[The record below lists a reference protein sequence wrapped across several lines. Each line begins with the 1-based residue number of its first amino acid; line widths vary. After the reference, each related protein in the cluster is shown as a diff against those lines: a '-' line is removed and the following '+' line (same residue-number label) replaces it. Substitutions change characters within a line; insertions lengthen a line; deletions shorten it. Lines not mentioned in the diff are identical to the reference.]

1 MQNTFVPNHDKE
13 PRDFL
18 KQNRYYLEQYSD
30 INERFQKKY
39 NSFFDKPISTNLIEN
54 NMRTFRN
61 ARCRRIQRHN
71 ELVEV
76 RNEIRHIL
84 RQYPTLSKHYNR
96 EVDSFVINLKNHKR
110 YFHNHVFEELMK
122 TVWSPKNFHKFI
134 DWDPMDEDDF

>member
-1 MQNTFVPNHDKE
+1 MQNTFAHNDDKE

-39 NSFFDKPISTNLIEN
+39 NSFFDKPVSENNVRIAKKKSFYCNNLI
-54 NMRTFRN
+54 
-61 ARCRRIQRHN
+61 ACN
-71 ELVEV
+71 ERVEV

-84 RQYPTLSKHYNR
+84 RQYPTLSKHYNN
-96 EVDSFVINLKNHKR
+96 EVDSFVINLKNHKK

-122 TVWSPKNFHKFI
+122 TVWSPKNFHKFN
-134 DWDPMDEDDF
+134 DWDPQDEDEYC